1 MTEREH
7 NISEESKG
15 VSIKKEAI
23 QKEEVCSSSSSSDEA
38 VVGEKAIK
46 KTK

>member
-1 MTEREH
+1 MIEREH

-15 VSIKKEAI
+15 VSIKKIAI
-23 QKEEVCSSSSSSDEA
+23 QKEEACSSSSSSDDGVAEESA
-38 VVGEKAIK
+38 TK